1 MFQQSLATVKQ
12 FPDCHDSVACRAFY
26 RQFCREIRDI
36 YQPEIVFDLS
46 AVQHLN
52 AAGIDLLL
60 KCVVE
65 IANRDGEV
73 KLAGAS
79 QQIALILEL
88 TQMNELLKVYDSVDD
103 DLQSFGMQISPDAAR
118 SRPAARAA

>member
-103 DLQSFGMQISPDAAR
+103 ALQSFGMQIIPDAAR